1 MKKKKAGSASVS
13 SPVHT
18 SASDSNGANPLTKS
32 RLLVEVIQSLKKSGP
47 RIPSQGSARNGTSHD
62 SWLVNAS
69 LEPETVSLGNDVEA
83 KFLNH
88 LVSHK
93 VSSESGAAA
102 TVAGLGQMKERQST
116 LFIPEDTEGSS
127 GVTQKS
133 GSHMAE
139 AVTTWIQCDRPTC
152 GKWRRIA
159 TEIAAGIGDEDKW
172 CDIMTYGNIN

>member
-1 MKKKKAGSASVS
+1 MKTKKAESVSTS
-13 SPVHT
+13 SPVHARA
-18 SASDSNGANPLTKS
+18 SASNGAYPSTNS
-32 RLLVEVIQSLKKSGP
+32 RLLIEVVHSLEKSSP
-47 RIPSQGSARNGTSHD
+47 RITSQGSARNGTNHD
-62 SWLVNAS
+62 SWPVNVS
-69 LEPETVSLGNDVEA
+69 LEPETVPTGYHVEA
-83 KFLNH
+83 EFRTH
-88 LVSHK
+88 LVSHR

-116 LFIPEDTEGSS
+116 VFISEDTEGSS

-139 AVTTWIQCDRPTC
+139 AVTTWIQCDRPSC

-172 CDIMTYGNIN
+172 CDIMTYGNL

>member
-1 MKKKKAGSASVS
+1 MNV
-13 SPVHT
+13 
-18 SASDSNGANPLTKS
+18 
-32 RLLVEVIQSLKKSGP
+32 
-47 RIPSQGSARNGTSHD
+47 
-62 SWLVNAS
+62 S
-69 LEPETVSLGNDVEA
+69 LEPETVPLGNNLEA
-83 KFLNH
+83 NFLNH

-102 TVAGLGQMKERQST
+102 TVAGLGQRKERQST
-116 LFIPEDTEGSS
+116 LFISEDTEGSS

-172 CDIMTYGNIN
+172 CDIMTYGNM